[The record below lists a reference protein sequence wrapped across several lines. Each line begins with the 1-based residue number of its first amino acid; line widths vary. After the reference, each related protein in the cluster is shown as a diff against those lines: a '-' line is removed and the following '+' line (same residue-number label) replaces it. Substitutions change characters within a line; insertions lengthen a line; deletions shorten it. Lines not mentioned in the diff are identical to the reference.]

1 MLIRSLKLVSMRKS
15 KNLFRKEDC
24 KTGGVGGEICAEIM
38 ENAFDYL
45 DASVV
50 RVAARDVPGPYAQNL
65 EAATIPNK
73 DNIIKAVKRIM

>member
-1 MLIRSLKLVSMRKS
+1 MRKS

-24 KTGGVGGEICAEIM
+24 KTGGVGGQICAKIM

-50 RVAARDVPGPYAQNL
+50 RVTANDVPVPYAQNL